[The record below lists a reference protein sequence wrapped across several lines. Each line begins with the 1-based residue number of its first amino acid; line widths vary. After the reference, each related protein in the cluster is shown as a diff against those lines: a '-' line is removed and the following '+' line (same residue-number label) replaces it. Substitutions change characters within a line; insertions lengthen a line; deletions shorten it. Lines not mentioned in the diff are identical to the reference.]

1 MARPLAIP
9 LLVTLP
15 ETAPVV
21 VLVRVERSV
30 GPGVALVRF
39 PVVAMPHGVVATAI
53 ASVVDTFFV
62 AVVEAAGER
71 RFLGSARG
79 TLREHRTLLAPSQ
92 RYLRLLAIVAGPVT
106 VGEAGAVSVACP

>member
-1 MARPLAIP
+1 MARPLAIS

-30 GPGVALVRF
+30 GPRVALVGF

-53 ASVVDTFFV
+53 ASVLDAFFV
-62 AVVEAAGER
+62 AGVEAAGER
-71 RFLGSARG
+71 RLLGSARG
-79 TLREHRTLLAPSQ
+79 TLREHGALLAPSR
-92 RYLRLLAIVAGPVT
+92 RYLRLLAVVAGPVT
-106 VGEAGAVSVACP
+106 VGEAGAVSVARP